1 MRWIF
6 LNGELVQ
13 RPAAQVSALDRG
25 LLYGYGLF
33 ETMRSYGGRV
43 FRLEE
48 HYSRLCHGAARLAM
62 DVPLSLS
69 QLGEAVEAILKR
81 NDLTDAYLRL
91 TVTAGPPS
99 DAAGRAGEAALFL
112 FARPLADYPPALYGR
127 GMAAVVSSV
136 RRNETSPLSRIKSL
150 NYLDN
155 LLAREDARRHDA
167 DEAILLNT
175 RGFVAEGSASNVF
188 LVQQGRPAC
197 PVGRLL
203 TPGVESG
210 VLPGIARRAVLELA
224 PAAGLE
230 AIESEVGLSAFENAS
245 EAFLTNSIMEVMPL
259 TSLDGRPVGSGRPGP
274 VTERLH
280 RLYRE
285 LAAAQSG
292 T

>member
-13 RPAAQVSALDRG
+13 RPAAQISALDRG

-48 HYSRLCHGAARLAM
+48 HYNRLCHSAAQLAM

-69 QLGEAVEAILKR
+69 RLGEAVQAILKR
-81 NDLTDAYLRL
+81 NDLADAYLRL
-91 TVTAGPPS
+91 TVTAGPQP
-99 DAAGRAGEAALFL
+99 DAAERVAGAGVFL
-112 FARPLADYPPALYGR
+112 FARPLTDYPQALYRR
-127 GMAAVVSSV
+127 GMTAVVSPV

-155 LLAREDARRHDA
+155 LLAREDARRHGA

-188 LVQQGRPAC
+188 LVHQ
-197 PVGRLL
+197 GRLL
-203 TPGVESG
+203 TPDVEAG
-210 VLPGIARRAVLELA
+210 VLLGITRQVVLELVSTL
-224 PAAGLE
+224 GLE
-230 AIESEVGLSAFENAS
+230 ITESEVELSALEDAS
-245 EAFLTNSIMEVMPL
+245 EAFLTNSVMEVMPL
-259 TSLDGRPVGSGRPGP
+259 TSLNDRPVGSGRPGP
-274 VTERLH
+274 VTGRLR

-285 LAAAQSG
+285 LVEAEPMNLA